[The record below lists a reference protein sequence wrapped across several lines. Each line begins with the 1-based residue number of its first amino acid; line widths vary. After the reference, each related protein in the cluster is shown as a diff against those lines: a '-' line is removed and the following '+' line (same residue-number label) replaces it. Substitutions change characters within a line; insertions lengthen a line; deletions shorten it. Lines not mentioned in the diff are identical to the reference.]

1 MEFKRGGATGAAPV
15 ASLIEISRVLEETAR
30 LVREHGERGE
40 RRAPG
45 VAGEGAAIGARQVRA
60 ILALRGLRRD
70 YLGRDFFE
78 AARAMILAIYGVR
91 LEGRSI
97 HQSLVG
103 FETGV
108 PPTTALAT
116 VRRLLDRGV
125 FLKETDPSDKRMVLL
140 TLSDEWAE
148 SLARFLSAAS
158 RIAPILV

>member
-1 MEFKRGGATGAAPV
+1 MERDRGGAAGTAPV
-15 ASLIEISRVLEETAR
+15 ASLMEISRVLEETAR
-30 LVREHGERGE
+30 LVREHVERGGE
-40 RRAPG
+40 PAPG
-45 VAGEGAAIGARQVRA
+45 GRGEGAAVGARQVRA

-70 YLGRDFFE
+70 YLGRDFSE
-78 AARAMILAIYGVR
+78 AAWAMILEVYAAR

-125 FLKETDPSDKRMVLL
+125 FLKQTDPSDKRMVLL
-140 TLSDEWAE
+140 TLADEWAE
-148 SLARFLSAAS
+148 SLARFLSAAAQ
-158 RIAPILV
+158 IAPILV